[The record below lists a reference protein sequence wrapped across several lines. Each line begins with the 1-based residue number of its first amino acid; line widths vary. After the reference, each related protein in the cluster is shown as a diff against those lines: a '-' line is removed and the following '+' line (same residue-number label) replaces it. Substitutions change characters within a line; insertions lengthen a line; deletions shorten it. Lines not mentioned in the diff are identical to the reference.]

1 MIDVAPFLTPGPYA
15 RARAHGQT
23 TFTPTG
29 TSTTT
34 LYISAKTYLPIRQ
47 TVTTHLTS
55 QGVPD
60 SAADQT
66 ESSTFR
72 WLPVTRA
79 NLALLQPPAVPAG
92 FTTVNPAGH

>member
-1 MIDVAPFLTPGPYA
+1 MTEDDEQRFVAVYNRLFRPV
-15 RARAHGQT
+15 
-23 TFTPTG
+23 
-29 TSTTT
+29 
-34 LYISAKTYLPIRQ
+34 PIRQ
-47 TVTTHLTS
+47 TVITHLTS

-72 WLPVTRA
+72 WLPVTQA

-92 FTTVNPAGH
+92 FTKVNPAGQ